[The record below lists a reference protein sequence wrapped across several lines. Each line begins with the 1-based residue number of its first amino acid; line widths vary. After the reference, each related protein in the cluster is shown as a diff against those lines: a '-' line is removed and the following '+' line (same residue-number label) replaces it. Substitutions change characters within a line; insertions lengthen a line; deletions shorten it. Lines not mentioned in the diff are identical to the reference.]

1 MNVVV
6 VGGGLIGLSV
16 AAECAAKNMSV
27 TVLEGTAQERG
38 ASFGNAGMVV
48 PSHFIPLAAPG
59 MVALGLKWM
68 WNPESPFYIQPRLD
82 WELIRWGMQFYR
94 SANRSHVA
102 RSEPLLRD
110 LNMASRELYLELS
123 KQSSF
128 GLVEK
133 GLVMLCKNPKTLDAE
148 AHVAERAKELG
159 IPAEVLSAQ
168 QMAQLDPDVEM
179 DICGAIYFPKDCHLQ
194 PERFVRAQETRL
206 QNSHAQLKWGCRA
219 LSFRVENNR
228 IRAVV
233 TSEGEIEGDEFVL
246 ASGAWSTELARSLH
260 LRLPMQ
266 AGKGYSVTL
275 TNPKQLPQICSI
287 FTEARV
293 AVTPMNG
300 SLRFGGT
307 MEIAGLNS
315 NISKRRV
322 QGIIRSVPQYY
333 PQFQESDFEGIEPW
347 YGLRPCSPDG
357 LPYLGRPKSWNNLV
371 IATGHAMM
379 GLSLAPITGKLGGQ
393 LVARETP
400 SIAIEQLNPD
410 RFG

>member
-1 MNVVV
+1 M
-6 VGGGLIGLSV
+6 
-16 AAECAAKNMSV
+16 
-27 TVLEGTAQERG
+27 
-38 ASFGNAGMVV
+38 
-48 PSHFIPLAAPG
+48 
-59 MVALGLKWM
+59 
-68 WNPESPFYIQPRLD
+68 
-82 WELIRWGMQFYR
+82 
-94 SANRSHVA
+94 
-102 RSEPLLRD
+102 
-110 LNMASRELYLELS
+110 
-123 KQSSF
+123 
-128 GLVEK
+128 
-133 GLVMLCKNPKTLDAE
+133 
-148 AHVAERAKELG
+148 
-159 IPAEVLSAQ
+159 
-168 QMAQLDPDVEM
+168 
-179 DICGAIYFPKDCHLQ
+179 
-194 PERFVRAQETRL
+194 
-206 QNSHAQLKWGCRA
+206 
-219 LSFRVENNR
+219 
-228 IRAVV
+228 